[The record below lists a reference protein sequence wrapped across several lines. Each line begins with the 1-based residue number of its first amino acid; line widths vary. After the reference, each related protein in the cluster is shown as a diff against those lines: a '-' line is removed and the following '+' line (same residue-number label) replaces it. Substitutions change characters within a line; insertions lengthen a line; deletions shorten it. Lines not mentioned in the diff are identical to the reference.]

1 MCTTF
6 YYTPITSP
14 QPIIAKLYCC
24 KIMDKLPLLGLVV
37 QSKYEKKKLYPEQIP
52 RKRFI
57 GFFFFLVVLHVG
69 KNILKVY
76 QNRVTTKGPNVTS
89 KNMAAKAIK
98 C

>member
-1 MCTTF
+1 VKR
-6 YYTPITSP
+6 
-14 QPIIAKLYCC
+14 II
-24 KIMDKLPLLGLVV
+24 V
-37 QSKYEKKKLYPEQIP
+37 QSKYEKKTFTLNKFQESVLL
-52 RKRFI
+52 
-57 GFFFFLVVLHVG
+57 FFLVVLHVG